1 MKREMFP
8 AGGRPHLEERPSS
21 EPKNT
26 PKKTFALFFF
36 FFFFSQTYIFR
47 FVRGPSHPCAT
58 VTAVRVV
65 ENVFQARLSSARQR
79 CGSSFFDRL
88 VILPILPRS

>member
-1 MKREMFP
+1 MKREMSL

-21 EPKNT
+21 EPTNT
-26 PKKTFALFFF
+26 PKETFAFFDFFFLFFL
-36 FFFFSQTYIFR
+36 SQTCIFR
-47 FVRGPSHPCAT
+47 FVRGPSHSCAT

-79 CGSSFFDRL
+79 RGPSFSDRAW
-88 VILPILPRS
+88 